1 MDKLED
7 QPDQSGGCLCGKVRY
22 ELKGPYYYGVLCHC
36 VTCRRVTGGSFLAA
50 SIYPINVRLSGPPF
64 HPGLRLVARLVI
76 ASVIVYRIIRYA
88 DLSMTGFQGHKG

>member
-22 ELKGPYYYGVLCHC
+22 ELKGPRYYGVLCHC

-50 SIYPINVRLSGPPF
+50 SIYPIDVRL
-64 HPGLRLVARLVI
+64 PGLPVSSRACGSFGNGQRWPV
-76 ASVIVYRIIRYA
+76 
-88 DLSMTGFQGHKG
+88 